1 MTKFESQM
9 QSLLIASLEEN
20 KRLTKELREQKE
32 LNEYY
37 TNKIHNIHNKLV
49 QSNRLLKHEQDKKL
63 STLNVYFK
71 A

>member
-9 QSLLIASLEEN
+9 QSLLIATLEEN
-20 KRLTKELREQKE
+20 KRLTKELRVQKE

-37 TNKIHNIHNKLV
+37 ANKIHNIHSKLV

>member
-9 QSLLIASLEEN
+9 QSLLIATLEEN
-20 KRLTKELREQKE
+20 KRLIKELKEQKE
-32 LNEYY
+32 LNDYSA
-37 TNKIHNIHNKLV
+37 NKIHNIHSKLI

-63 STLNVYFK
+63 SSLNVYFK

>member
-9 QSLLIASLEEN
+9 QSLLIATLEEN

-37 TNKIHNIHNKLV
+37 ANKIHNIHSKLV